1 MLTRL
6 RAAGQFSISV
16 SSLASGQPV
25 VAKGSSV
32 SAVVASRSS
41 LGASSPLASSRK
53 SSSSSFSS
61 ALSSSC
67 GNRGGGTS
75 SSFSSSRSLS
85 CATAAVS
92 TRDLEWRLRLPRSS
106 EFHAS
111 SYARYTAA
119 AAVMEFE
126 KIKVENPVV
135 EMDGTFQTLPYQWWS
150 TGLQATVQK
159 KSFSCSL
166 TPPFLAHKSSAG
178 FRETYRVW
186 SPTLWCR
193 SHPRFPIAFF
203 KGVSFV
209 AWKFCVSE
217 GWFWCPNCVCN
228 WVQEMRW
235 QGSYGTWS
243 RKRYNVSP
251 TKWYSSVRR
260 RWFLQLFSCI
270 GFLGFAVC
278 RTSSSLQ
285 QPCVV
290 SKSGSRRVTYVCD
303 SFSIHF
309 FLFWECWLFCL
320 CYMWLRS

>member
-41 LGASSPLASSRK
+41 LAEASSPLASSRK

-67 GNRGGGTS
+67 GNRGGGTGA
-75 SSFSSSRSLS
+75 SFSSSRSLS

-135 EMDGTFQTLPYQWWS
+135 EMDGTFQTLPYQ
-150 TGLQATVQK
+150 
-159 KSFSCSL
+159 
-166 TPPFLAHKSSAG
+166 
-178 FRETYRVW
+178 
-186 SPTLWCR
+186 
-193 SHPRFPIAFF
+193 
-203 KGVSFV
+203 
-209 AWKFCVSE
+209 
-217 GWFWCPNCVCN
+217 
-228 WVQEMRW
+228 
-235 QGSYGTWS
+235 
-243 RKRYNVSP
+243 
-251 TKWYSSVRR
+251 
-260 RWFLQLFSCI
+260 
-270 GFLGFAVC
+270 
-278 RTSSSLQ
+278 
-285 QPCVV
+285 
-290 SKSGSRRVTYVCD
+290 
-303 SFSIHF
+303 
-309 FLFWECWLFCL
+309 
-320 CYMWLRS
+320 

>member
-25 VAKGSSV
+25 VANGSSV

-75 SSFSSSRSLS
+75 ASFSSSRSLS

-135 EMDGTFQTLPYQWWS
+135 EMDGTFQTLPYQ
-150 TGLQATVQK
+150 
-159 KSFSCSL
+159 
-166 TPPFLAHKSSAG
+166 
-178 FRETYRVW
+178 
-186 SPTLWCR
+186 
-193 SHPRFPIAFF
+193 
-203 KGVSFV
+203 
-209 AWKFCVSE
+209 
-217 GWFWCPNCVCN
+217 
-228 WVQEMRW
+228 
-235 QGSYGTWS
+235 
-243 RKRYNVSP
+243 
-251 TKWYSSVRR
+251 
-260 RWFLQLFSCI
+260 
-270 GFLGFAVC
+270 
-278 RTSSSLQ
+278 
-285 QPCVV
+285 
-290 SKSGSRRVTYVCD
+290 
-303 SFSIHF
+303 
-309 FLFWECWLFCL
+309 
-320 CYMWLRS
+320 

>member
-25 VAKGSSV
+25 VANGSSV

-75 SSFSSSRSLS
+75 ASFSSSRSLS

-119 AAVMEFE
+119 AAAVMEFE

-135 EMDGTFQTLPYQWWS
+135 EMDGTFQTLPYQ
-150 TGLQATVQK
+150 
-159 KSFSCSL
+159 
-166 TPPFLAHKSSAG
+166 
-178 FRETYRVW
+178 
-186 SPTLWCR
+186 
-193 SHPRFPIAFF
+193 
-203 KGVSFV
+203 
-209 AWKFCVSE
+209 
-217 GWFWCPNCVCN
+217 
-228 WVQEMRW
+228 
-235 QGSYGTWS
+235 
-243 RKRYNVSP
+243 
-251 TKWYSSVRR
+251 
-260 RWFLQLFSCI
+260 
-270 GFLGFAVC
+270 
-278 RTSSSLQ
+278 
-285 QPCVV
+285 
-290 SKSGSRRVTYVCD
+290 
-303 SFSIHF
+303 
-309 FLFWECWLFCL
+309 
-320 CYMWLRS
+320 

>member
-1 MLTRL
+1 
-6 RAAGQFSISV
+6 
-16 SSLASGQPV
+16 
-25 VAKGSSV
+25 
-32 SAVVASRSS
+32 
-41 LGASSPLASSRK
+41 
-53 SSSSSFSS
+53 
-61 ALSSSC
+61 
-67 GNRGGGTS
+67 
-75 SSFSSSRSLS
+75 LS

-111 SYARYTAA
+111 SYARYTAAA

-150 TGLQATVQK
+150 TGLQATVEK
-159 KSFSCSL
+159 KSFSRSL

-193 SHPRFPIAFF
+193 SHLHFPIAFF

-209 AWKFCVSE
+209 AWNFCVSE
-217 GWFWCPNCVCN
+217 GWFWFPNCVCN

-243 RKRYNVSP
+243 RKRYSVSP

-260 RWFLQLFSCI
+260 RLI
-270 GFLGFAVC
+270 FAA
-278 RTSSSLQ
+278 
-285 QPCVV
+285 
-290 SKSGSRRVTYVCD
+290 
-303 SFSIHF
+303 F
-309 FLFWECWLFCL
+309 FHV
-320 CYMWLRS
+320 

>member
-6 RAAGQFSISV
+6 RVAGQFSISV

-75 SSFSSSRSLS
+75 ASFSSSRSLS

-92 TRDLEWRLRLPRSS
+92 TRDLERRLRLPRSS

-111 SYARYTAA
+111 YARYTA

-135 EMDGTFQTLPYQWWS
+135 EMDGTFQTFPYQ
-150 TGLQATVQK
+150 
-159 KSFSCSL
+159 
-166 TPPFLAHKSSAG
+166 
-178 FRETYRVW
+178 
-186 SPTLWCR
+186 
-193 SHPRFPIAFF
+193 
-203 KGVSFV
+203 
-209 AWKFCVSE
+209 
-217 GWFWCPNCVCN
+217 
-228 WVQEMRW
+228 
-235 QGSYGTWS
+235 
-243 RKRYNVSP
+243 
-251 TKWYSSVRR
+251 
-260 RWFLQLFSCI
+260 
-270 GFLGFAVC
+270 
-278 RTSSSLQ
+278 
-285 QPCVV
+285 
-290 SKSGSRRVTYVCD
+290 
-303 SFSIHF
+303 
-309 FLFWECWLFCL
+309 
-320 CYMWLRS
+320 